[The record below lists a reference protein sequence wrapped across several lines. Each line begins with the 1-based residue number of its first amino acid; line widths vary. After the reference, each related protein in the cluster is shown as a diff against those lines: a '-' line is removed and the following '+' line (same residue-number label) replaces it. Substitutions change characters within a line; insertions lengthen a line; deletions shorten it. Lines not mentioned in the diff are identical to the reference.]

1 VTAQQKTVNPA
12 MLDLSNIQGNIL
24 RGYASFPHAHF
35 LYLEIH
41 SADDA
46 RLFLQRLLDTG
57 SVTPG
62 QWHKKPEAALN
73 LAVTFDGLRAL
84 GLREESLATFP
95 AEFQEGMKLRA
106 EELGDVDESSPDYW
120 DEPWKTGRVHI
131 LVMMYGTTAADL
143 DARCLT
149 LRQLLPPGVKEL
161 TRGQAAGR
169 LRINGK
175 LTPREHF
182 GFVDGL
188 SNPDVEGVPGDDG
201 SRKPRDGAAKPE
213 DVGNPDAEG
222 RFRKIPV
229 GEFILGYPGE
239 GGEVAPMALPHLL
252 TQDATYLVFRKLE
265 QEVPRFHRYL
275 EEQAKSFTR
284 ALPGG
289 LPAGVSAQEFLAA
302 KMMGRW
308 QNGSSLIRYLDK
320 PGSDTGN
327 AFGYAGD
334 PAGARCPLGAHVRRA
349 DPRDSLGFGG
359 KTMSRHRLIRRGI
372 PYGEYLEPG
381 KQDGKRRGIIFLAFN
396 SGFDQFEFVQQA
408 WINFG
413 DDFEQG
419 NDTDPIAGSREAGSD
434 SREGGRMMI
443 PGDEAT
449 GRRPFICFDMPRF
462 VQTRGGDY
470 FFVPSLTGLRL
481 LASGRVQVS

>member
-1 VTAQQKTVNPA
+1 MTGRTPETCDYIAKTVNSA

-35 LYLEIH
+35 LYLEIS

-46 RLFLQRLLDTG
+46 RLFVQRLLDTG

-62 QWHKKPEAALN
+62 QWREKPNATLN
-73 LAVTFDGLRAL
+73 LALTFDGLRAL
-84 GLREESLATFP
+84 GLPEESLATFP
-95 AEFQEGMKLRA
+95 AEFQDGMRHRA
-106 EELGDVDESSPDYW
+106 EALGDVGDSSPDNW
-120 DEPWKTGRVHI
+120 DEPWKTRRVHI
-131 LVMMYGTTAADL
+131 LVMMYGATAANL
-143 DARCLT
+143 DARRLT
-149 LRQLLPPGVKEL
+149 LRKLLPPGVREL
-161 TRGQAAGR
+161 APDQPAGR
-169 LRINGK
+169 LRIQGR
-175 LTPREHF
+175 TTRMEHF
-182 GFVDGL
+182 GFLDGL
-188 SNPDVEGVPGDDG
+188 SNPDVQGVPGDDG
-201 SRKPRDGAAKPE
+201 AGKPQ

-229 GEFILGYPGE
+229 GEFVLGYPGE
-239 GGEVAPMALPHLL
+239 GGELAPMALPHLL

-265 QEVPRFHRYL
+265 QEVPRFRRYL
-275 EEQAKSFTR
+275 DEQANSFAR

-289 LPAGVSAQEFLAA
+289 LPAGVTPQKFLAA

-308 QNGSSLIRYLDK
+308 PNGSSLIKYPDE
-320 PGSDTGN
+320 PGNDAGN
-327 AFGYAGD
+327 AFGYADD
-334 PAGARCPLGAHVRRA
+334 PAGARCPLGAHVRRTN
-349 DPRDSLGFGG
+349 PRDSLGFGG

-372 PYGEYLEPG
+372 PYGEYLAPG
-381 KQDGKRRGIIFLAFN
+381 KRDGERRGIIFLAFN
-396 SGFDQFEFVQQA
+396 SGFDQFEFVQQV

-419 NDTDPIAGSREAGSD
+419 NDTDPIAGSRKA
-434 SREGGRMMI
+434 GRMMI

-449 GRRPFICFDMPRF
+449 GRRPFICFDIPRF

-481 LASGRVQVS
+481 LASGQVEVS

>member
-1 VTAQQKTVNPA
+1 VNPA

-35 LYLEIH
+35 LYLDIH

-106 EELGDVDESSPDYW
+106 EALGDVAESSPDYW

-308 QNGSSLIRYLDK
+308 QNGSSLIRYPDK

-381 KQDGKRRGIIFLAFN
+381 KQDGERRGIIFLAFN

-419 NDTDPIAGSREAGSD
+419 NDTDPIAGSREA
-434 SREGGRMMI
+434 GRMMI